1 MELHFAPYA
10 ALTAA
15 LERLSYSGKTILIT
29 GGGHGMGVD
38 MCRSFAARKSS
49 HIIIVGRNETRVKA
63 SAEKLAAEF
72 PTTRFT
78 AIAADISSKDDVK
91 RLFENLVDSP
101 GVLVNNAG
109 YMPVPEKF
117 QDADLDEWWSG
128 YTINVFG
135 TVLVTQTYLKHRQ
148 LKAPKTGPGIIITL
162 NTIAAYSFDMP
173 SLSAYASSKAA
184 LARWLEVA
192 SHDVPQ
198 DVARFISVHPGA
210 VETDMGHKAGIIE
223 TLAVT
228 EAALTGDF
236 TAWLAS
242 DEAIFL
248 AGRFVWVN
256 WDYEQL
262 IGRKQEILEKN
273 LFRTALTGVN
283 PVLMCRSLGPWTIF
297 SNAL

>member
-1 MELHFAPYA
+1 MKLRLTPYA

-15 LERLSYSGKTILIT
+15 LERLDYSSKTILIT

-38 MCRSFAARKSS
+38 MCRSFAARKTS
-49 HIIIVGRNETRVKA
+49 HIIIVGRNETRITA
-63 SAEKLAAEF
+63 SAEKLAVEF
-72 PTTRFT
+72 PATRFT
-78 AIAADISSKDDVK
+78 AITADISSKKDVK
-91 RLFENLVDSP
+91 RLFDSLKDSP
-101 GVLVNNAG
+101 DVLVNNAG
-109 YMPVPEKF
+109 YMPAPEKF

-128 YTINVFG
+128 YTTNVFG

-148 LKAPKTGPGIIITL
+148 LKAPETGSGVVITL

-184 LARWLEVA
+184 LARWLEIA
-192 SHDVPQ
+192 SQDVPQ
-198 DVARFISVHPGA
+198 EVARFISVHPGA
-210 VETDMGHKAGIIE
+210 VKTDMGNKAGIIE
-223 TLAVT
+223 TLAIT

-242 DEAIFL
+242 DEASFL

-262 IGRKQEILEKN
+262 ISRKQEILEKN
-273 LFRTALTGVN
+273 LFRTALAGVDSS
-283 PVLMCRSLGPWTIF
+283 PFV
-297 SNAL
+297 

>member
-1 MELHFAPYA
+1 MELHLTPYA
-10 ALTAA
+10 GLTAA
-15 LERLSYSGKTILIT
+15 LERLNYEGKTILIT
-29 GGGHGMGVD
+29 GGGHGMGID

-49 HIIIVGRNETRVKA
+49 HIIIVGRNETRIKA
-63 SAEKLAAEF
+63 SAEKLTAEF
-72 PTTRFT
+72 PATRFT
-78 AIAADISSKDDVK
+78 AIAADISSKNDVK
-91 RLFENLVDSP
+91 MLFESLLDSP
-101 GVLVNNAG
+101 DVLVNNAG

-117 QDADLDEWWSG
+117 QDADIDEWWSG

-135 TVLVTQTYLKHRQ
+135 TALVTQTYLKHRET
-148 LKAPKTGPGIIITL
+148 KASKTGPGVIITL

-173 SLSAYASSKAA
+173 SLSAYGSSKAA
-184 LARWLEVA
+184 LARWLEIV

-198 DVARFISVHPGA
+198 EVARFISVHPGA
-210 VETDMGHKAGIIE
+210 VATDMGHKAGIID

-242 DEAIFL
+242 DEASFL

-262 IGRKQEILEKN
+262 ISRKQEILENN
-273 LFRTALTGVN
+273 LFRAALTGVDSS
-283 PVLMCRSLGPWTIF
+283 PFV
-297 SNAL
+297 